1 MEDLGSIFWYASWP
15 VVIYISLKFVQ
26 LNLSH
31 YKSMERLEE
40 LEEHSTQNE
49 TLKANK

>member
-1 MEDLGSIFWYASWP
+1 MEYLGEILWYTSWP
-15 VVIYISLKFVQ
+15 VVIYVSLKFVQ

-40 LEEHSTQNE
+40 LEEYYAQNE
-49 TLKANK
+49 ALKAK